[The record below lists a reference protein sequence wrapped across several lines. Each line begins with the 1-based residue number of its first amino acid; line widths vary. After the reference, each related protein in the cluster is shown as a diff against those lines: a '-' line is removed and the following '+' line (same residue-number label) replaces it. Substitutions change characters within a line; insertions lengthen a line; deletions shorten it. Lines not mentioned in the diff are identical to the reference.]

1 VAIGPEQ
8 LKQIPL
14 FERLSD
20 RDLKSLA
27 GSLIDRTFEAG
38 RMVTEQGGPGVGFFV
53 IEEGSATVTV
63 DGNEVR
69 KLGPGDWFGEIALL
83 TGSPRSATIV
93 ADTDL
98 HCQGLTQW
106 EFKPLVDK
114 HQTLAWTLLQTMAQ
128 RLAEAQPSAP

>member
-1 VAIGPEQ
+1 MAIGPDQ

-20 RDLKSLA
+20 RDLKNVA
-27 GSLIDRTFEAG
+27 GSLIDRTFAAG
-38 RMVTEQGGPGVGFFV
+38 QTVTEQGGAGVGFFV
-53 IEEGSATVTV
+53 IQEGSATVRV

-83 TGSPRSATIV
+83 TGSPRTATIV

-114 HQTLAWTLLQTMAQ
+114 HQTLAWTLLETMAQ
-128 RLAEAQPSAP
+128 RLGDAQPSAS